1 MHCSVYSVQVCQPD
15 SLRKGSVNLPQ
26 NSQNFSTISPVQM
39 FPSGQRSSVSPF
51 QGCSMSSPVSLTVS
65 PSLKTPSFL
74 HQSGTYSFRICPPA
88 NQDTRDQNLPGVTLP
103 GGFTLIQLPKPGA
116 NGAAQQSESV
126 KTSNVAG
133 MDKAPPLKDALFN
146 FGHLA
151 ADSDANRLGLD
162 TFTRVKEL
170 LSSRLVESGSSPGL
184 MCEEKMPSDESDET
198 NSRQVAL
205 DITSEDLSSSSS
217 DYSGEGDDDVSV
229 STQMYLFVAIL

>member
-1 MHCSVYSVQVCQPD
+1 
-15 SLRKGSVNLPQ
+15 
-26 NSQNFSTISPVQM
+26 
-39 FPSGQRSSVSPF
+39 
-51 QGCSMSSPVSLTVS
+51 
-65 PSLKTPSFL
+65 
-74 HQSGTYSFRICPPA
+74 
-88 NQDTRDQNLPGVTLP
+88 
-103 GGFTLIQLPKPGA
+103 
-116 NGAAQQSESV
+116 
-126 KTSNVAG
+126 